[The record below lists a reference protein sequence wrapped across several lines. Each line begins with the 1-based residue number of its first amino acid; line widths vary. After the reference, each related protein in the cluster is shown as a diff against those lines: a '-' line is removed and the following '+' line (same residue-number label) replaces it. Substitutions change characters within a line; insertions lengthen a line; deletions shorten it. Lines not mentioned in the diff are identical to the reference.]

1 MMLSGLFTRR
11 VRGVRLV
18 NVWGAGLLLV
28 LVIGLYLV
36 KTFAGGERADI
47 ASTEQQIAD
56 EQHKIRLLHAELAYL
71 EQPARIERL
80 SEQYLGMKPAS
91 GKHETT
97 VDSLGQIAHG
107 PADPKAKDAQPA
119 QAASSA
125 PPASSDPVASSAP
138 APAPAPGD
146 GQ

>member
-1 MMLSGLFTRR
+1 MRVSGLFTRR

-47 ASTEQQIAD
+47 ASTELQIAD
-56 EQHKIRLLHAELAYL
+56 EQHRIRLLHAELAYL

-80 SEQYLGMKPAS
+80 SEQYLGMAPTS
-91 GKHETT
+91 GKHEATLAE
-97 VDSLGQIAHG
+97 LGQIARG
-107 PADPKAKDAQPA
+107 PADPKAKPADADAA
-119 QAASSA
+119 QAAPAASSE
-125 PPASSDPVASSAP
+125 PPAASASGP
-138 APAPAPGD
+138 AAGD
-146 GQ
+146 DQ

>member
-1 MMLSGLFTRR
+1 MISRLFTRR
-11 VRGVRLV
+11 VRGIRLV
-18 NVWGAGLLLV
+18 NLWGAGLLLV

-47 ASTEQQIAD
+47 AQTEFQIAD

-71 EQPARIERL
+71 EQPSRIERL
-80 SEQYLGMKPAS
+80 SEQYLGMAPAS

-97 VDSLGQIAHG
+97 VADLGPISRA
-107 PADPKAKDAQPA
+107 PADPKAKAAPA
-119 QAASSA
+119 ASPALPASSEPAASSA
-125 PPASSDPVASSAP
+125 PD
-138 APAPAPGD
+138 PAPGD

>member
-1 MMLSGLFTRR
+1 MLSGLFTRR

-18 NVWGAGLLLV
+18 NLWLGGVALV
-28 LVIGLYLV
+28 LVIGLSLV

-47 ASTEQQIAD
+47 ASTETQIAD

-71 EQPARIERL
+71 EQPSRIERL
-80 SEQYLGMKPAS
+80 SEQYLGLAPAS

-97 VDSLGQIAHG
+97 VTDLDKVAHA
-107 PADPKAKDAQPA
+107 PVDPKAKAAAPMA
-119 QAASSA
+119 MAVLPASSA
-125 PPASSDPVASSAP
+125 LPSSS
-138 APAPAPGD
+138 APGD

>member
-1 MMLSGLFTRR
+1 MSIASLFSRR

-18 NVWGAGLLLV
+18 NLWFAGLLLV
-28 LVIGLYLV
+28 LVVTLYLL

-47 ASTEQQIAD
+47 ASTEIQIAD
-56 EQHKIRLLHAELAYL
+56 EQRKIRLLHAELAYL

-97 VDSLGQIAHG
+97 VDSLGQIVR
-107 PADPKAKDAQPA
+107 
-119 QAASSA
+119 A
-125 PPASSDPVASSAP
+125 PPPVAPAATLPASSAP
-138 APAPAPGD
+138 AQSAPALG
-146 GQ
+146 GAQ

>member
-1 MMLSGLFTRR
+1 MSLAALFTRR

-18 NVWGAGLLLV
+18 NLWAVGLLLV
-28 LVIGLYLV
+28 LVLGLYLV

-47 ASTEQQIAD
+47 ATTELQIAD

-91 GKHETT
+91 GKHETS
-97 VDSLGQIAHG
+97 VGDLGQIA
-107 PADPKAKDAQPA
+107 AAASDPKAAQTA
-119 QAASSA
+119 QTAQTALSASSA
-125 PPASSDPVASSAP
+125 PPASSAP
-138 APAPAPGD
+138 AAGD